1 MFKTLSIALLAT
13 ALLFAAAASSADDQK
28 TIFYNVTTDESWPA
42 GMALGQAGKALDNG
56 YKVVI
61 FLNVRAVFIAAK
73 GFTTDTNGAAG
84 KSLRQQ
90 LEAAM
95 GKGAQVIVCPM
106 CLSKAGLSM
115 DDMIDG
121 VIKGGPDTTLKA
133 MTADDTVVISY

>member
-1 MFKTLSIALLAT
+1 MLKTLSIALLAT
-13 ALLFAAAASSADDQK
+13 ALLFAAATSFADEQK

-42 GMALGQAGKALDNG
+42 GMALGQAGKALDSG

-73 GFTTDTNGAAG
+73 GFETDTNGAVG
-84 KSLRQQ
+84 QSLRQQ
-90 LEAAM
+90 LQAAM
-95 GKGAQVIVCPM
+95 EKGAQVIVCPM
-106 CLSKAGLSM
+106 CLSKAGLTM
-115 DDMIDG
+115 DDVIDG